1 MTAEELLREWD
12 ERDRAAS
19 WVPSDE
25 RVWRDV
31 GALRLLCVELLL
43 AAPHS
48 GSDLYH
54 ACIRLGGTLS
64 DRGAT
69 PTLAA
74 VALDGA
80 REAFAAKGRVVP
92 DLTWRAARAALVEGY
107 VRHSR
112 EEVERQSFE
121 SWEPPRCLVVIG
133 PDQAAVVA
141 CHPSTDADLLT
152 AWAGRVAGALLV
164 RGVRRAIVGGSSEAT
179 AAVSVLQ
186 ALSDAGIVATLA
198 PPPKRKI

>member
-80 REAFAAKGRVVP
+80 RDAFAAKGRAVP
-92 DLTWRAARAALVEGY
+92 DLTWLYFAIAQFPIYLMPSMLKPLAR
-107 VRHSR
+107 
-112 EEVERQSFE
+112 
-121 SWEPPRCLVVIG
+121 
-133 PDQAAVVA
+133 
-141 CHPSTDADLLT
+141 
-152 AWAGRVAGALLV
+152 RV
-164 RGVRRAIVGGSSEAT
+164 
-179 AAVSVLQ
+179 
-186 ALSDAGIVATLA
+186 A
-198 PPPKRKI
+198 PPPAP